1 MKNLTADMVNA
12 GLSNADG
19 EDGDDRAAEE
29 LPRAALSAP
38 DRALGPDDK
47 HNAAAAQDQ
56 DCECAGTVPA
66 GDPGLTQVSSNC
78 VCIRRCVFLRKGRV
92 GELADGCAS
101 ADSDIDS
108 IYDIEFENC
117 DNAAE

>member
-38 DRALGPDDK
+38 DRALDPDDK
-47 HNAAAAQDQ
+47 HNAVAAQDS
-56 DCECAGTVPA
+56 ERAGTAPA
-66 GDPGLTQVSSNC
+66 ADPGLTQVSSNC

-92 GELADGCAS
+92 GELADGGAS

-108 IYDIEFENC
+108 IYDIGFEIC

>member
-1 MKNLTADMVNA
+1 MACS
-12 GLSNADG
+12 SNTD
-19 EDGDDRAAEE
+19 EKDGDDRAARE
-29 LPRAALSAP
+29 LRRAALSDP
-38 DRALGPDDK
+38 DQALDPDDK

-56 DCECAGTVPA
+56 DSERAGTAPA
-66 GDPGLTQVSSNC
+66 ADPGLTQVSSNC

-92 GELADGCAS
+92 GELADGRAS

-108 IYDIEFENC
+108 IYDIGFEIC